1 MSQSHVLIV
10 GSVALDSVQT
20 PSGKAE
26 RALGGAATYSSVA
39 ASFFA
44 PVRIVGVVGE
54 DFPAE
59 HLAFLKSRGIDTEG
73 LQIVRGGKTFH
84 WAGTYEGDMNQAN
97 TLATE
102 LNVFSDFRPELPES
116 YKSSEFVFLA
126 NIDPELQLKVLDQV
140 TNAKLTAMDTMNFW
154 IAGKPDKLRE
164 VMSRVD
170 VVFINDAE
178 LRQLTGEAN
187 LVRAAAQ
194 VRALGPSYVIV
205 KKGEHGAVMYCTP
218 PAPPHCT
225 PPVPPLC
232 KGGKEASAPFDEG
245 GKGVSTS
252 FGEGGIGGLCFAAA
266 SYPLEEVIDP
276 TGAGD
281 TFAGGFMGYIA
292 STGELTHDNLRRAV
306 VYGSTLASFNVQDF
320 SLNRLKRLTK
330 AEIAERYEEFKRI
343 VFFEETDAR

>member
-1 MSQSHVLIV
+1 MDHVLIV

-54 DFPAE
+54 DFPQE
-59 HLAFLKSRGIDTEG
+59 HLDFLKSRNIDTQG
-73 LQIVRGGKTFH
+73 LQVIPGGKTFH

-102 LNVFSDFRPELPES
+102 LNVFQDFRPELPAD

-140 TNAKLTAMDTMNFW
+140 PNAKLKAMDTMNFW
-154 IAGKPDKLRE
+154 ITGKPDALNE
-164 VMSRVD
+164 VMKRVD

-178 LRQLTGEAN
+178 LRQLTGTVN
-187 LVRAAAQ
+187 LAKASREVHD
-194 VRALGPSYVIV
+194 LGPQYVIV
-205 KKGEHGAVMYCTP
+205 KKGEHGAVMYC
-218 PAPPHCT
+218 AQASS
-225 PPVPPLC
+225 PLS
-232 KGGKEASAPFDEG
+232 KGGPQG
-245 GKGVSTS
+245 GS
-252 FGEGGIGGLCFAAA
+252 EGGLCFSAA
-266 SYPLEEVIDP
+266 SYPLEEVADP

-281 TFAGGFMGYIA
+281 SFAGGFMGYVA
-292 STGELTHDNLRRAV
+292 STGHLSHDNLRKAV
-306 VYGSTLASFNVQDF
+306 VYGSTMASYNVQDF
-320 SLNRLKRLTK
+320 SLNRFKRLTK
-330 AEIAERYEEFKRI
+330 AEITQRYEEFKRI
-343 VFFEETDAR
+343 VFFEPMA

>member
-1 MSQSHVLIV
+1 MSQNHVLIV

-73 LQIVRGGKTFH
+73 LQVVPGGKTFH

-126 NIDPELQLKVLDQV
+126 NIDPELQLSVLDQV
-140 TNAKLTAMDTMNFW
+140 PNARLTAMDTMNFW
-154 IAGKPDKLRE
+154 ISSKPDKLRE

-178 LRQLTGEAN
+178 LRQFTGEVN

-194 VRALGPSYVIV
+194 VRKLGPSYVIV
-205 KKGEHGAVMYCTP
+205 KKGEHGAVMYCSSPTLAASKEGRE
-218 PAPPHCT
+218 APSSLSEDPIG
-225 PPVPPLC
+225 PLC
-232 KGGKEASAPFDEG
+232 FS
-245 GKGVSTS
+245 
-252 FGEGGIGGLCFAAA
+252 AA

-281 TFAGGFMGYIA
+281 SFAGGFMGYVA
-292 STGELTHDNLRRAV
+292 GTGELTQDNLRRAV
-306 VYGSTLASFNVQDF
+306 VYGSALASFSVQDF

-330 AEIAERYEEFKRI
+330 AEIAARYEEFRRI
-343 VFFEETDAR
+343 VFFEGIG

>member
-1 MSQSHVLIV
+1 MSQNHVLIV

-44 PVRIVGVVGE
+44 PVRIVGVVGD
-54 DFPAE
+54 DFPKE
-59 HLAFLKSRGIDTEG
+59 HLAFLKSRNIDTEG
-73 LQIVRGGKTFH
+73 LQVVPGGKTFH

-102 LNVFSDFRPELPES
+102 LNVFSDFRPELPEA

-140 TNAKLTAMDTMNFW
+140 PNAKLTAMDTMNFW
-154 IAGKPDKLRE
+154 ITGKPDALKE
-164 VMSRVD
+164 VMKRVN

-178 LRQLTGEAN
+178 LRQLTGTVN
-187 LVRAAAQ
+187 LAKAATQ
-194 VRALGPSYVIV
+194 VHDLGPSYVIV
-205 KKGEHGAVMYCTP
+205 KKGEHGAVMYC
-218 PAPPHCT
+218 
-225 PPVPPLC
+225 
-232 KGGKEASAPFDEG
+232 DERM
-245 GKGVSTS
+245 
-252 FGEGGIGGLCFAAA
+252 CFAAA
-266 SYPLEEVIDP
+266 SYPLEEVADP

-281 TFAGGFMGYIA
+281 SFAGGFMGYVA
-292 STGELTHDNLRRAV
+292 STGELTHDNLRKAV

-320 SLNRLKRLTK
+320 SLNRFKRLTK
-330 AEIAERYEEFKRI
+330 AEISQRYNEFKEI
-343 VFFEETDAR
+343 VFFEGIG